1 MDQHQAIIASIPGL
15 QRKLEE
21 SGVDAW
27 LKGQRTVEVDGRTMF
42 VLGDRFASRAEA
54 MLTFAAECHLVA
66 DDELRKASAAQPLPS
81 DVEGVA
87 IDFHKGDK

>member
-1 MDQHQAIIASIPGL
+1 MDQHEAIIESIPGL

-27 LKGQRTVEVDGRTMF
+27 LKEQRTVAVDGRTMF

-54 MLTFAAECHLVA
+54 MLTFAAERHLVA
-66 DDELRKASAAQPLPS
+66 DEDLRKASAAQPLPS
-81 DVEGVA
+81 DIEGVQ
-87 IDFHKGDK
+87 IDFHEGDK